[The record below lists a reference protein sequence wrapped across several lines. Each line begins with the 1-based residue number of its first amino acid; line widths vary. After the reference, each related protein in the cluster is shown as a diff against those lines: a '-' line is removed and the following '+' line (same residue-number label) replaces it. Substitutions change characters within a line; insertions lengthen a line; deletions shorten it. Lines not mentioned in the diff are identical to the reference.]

1 MSVTKI
7 FKLDSQSKKS
17 PKCLGNKD
25 GPILENPATQEDG
38 FFSVCQNVCQS
49 VNLFRETS
57 LLGQSKPS
65 GKTEK
70 KGCSAISSNVIPV
83 KVKLSKVP
91 LNLLPTSQ
99 IAEMSK
105 RSKIQIPNW
114 SNTQQANSK
123 KTRQRQNC

>member
-17 PKCLGNKD
+17 RKCLGNKD

-70 KGCSAISSNVIPV
+70 KGCGAISSKVIFL
-83 KVKLSKVP
+83 KVILPKV
-91 LNLLPTSQ
+91 LICCLTR
-99 IAEMSK
+99 SK
-105 RSKIQIPNW
+105 RSKYPACQ
-114 SNTQQANSK
+114 
-123 KTRQRQNC
+123 